1 MARGIMRFL
10 RWVLRWLIVPILY
23 VLLILAALTAA
34 CLVWRHIGL
43 LTGAECPKMVV
54 SYADWTA
61 EKFLRADV
69 KTLHEEGKFAA
80 VLSDMVV
87 ALAFVVAVVPLI
99 QAWGYKRRLRRELR
113 EKQGLEV
120 YKVKKVGRDDMA
132 KMLEFY
138 EGAQHIIVFCG
149 GFDWLQPEALRRP
162 TGTKGVKW
170 LIATIK
176 YYVQQKRM
184 KKAIKLVELVKNLA
198 QQNKITLVSF
208 RSQEEVSEQLGGE
221 REGSLFK
228 LLEERFVFNSEVE
241 VKCSLIKRSD
251 VDYTFLYRSFSSQ
264 DPHKLF
270 NACIFKGTDESRE
283 LINIVTGL
291 VRYGKWED
299 KAGEHLRPTEAIET
313 KKEQG

>member
-10 RWVLRWLIVPILY
+10 GGVLRWLIIPLLY
-23 VLLILAALTAA
+23 VLIILAAITAA

-43 LTGAECPKMVV
+43 LTGTGCPKSIVW
-54 SYADWTA
+54 YADWTA
-61 EKFLRADV
+61 EKFLQADV
-69 KTLHEEGKFAA
+69 KMLEEEDKYAP
-80 VLSDMVV
+80 VVSDLIV

-99 QAWGYKRRLRRELR
+99 QAWGYRRRLKRELR
-113 EKQGLEV
+113 EKQGFEV

-149 GFDWLQPEALRRP
+149 GFDWLQPEALRRL
-162 TGTKGVKW
+162 TGTKGVKR
-170 LIATIK
+170 LIANIK
-176 YYVQQKRM
+176 YYMQQKRM
-184 KKAIKLVELVKNLA
+184 KKAIKLIELVKNLA
-198 QQNKITLVSF
+198 QENKITFVSF
-208 RSQEEVSEQLGGE
+208 RSIEEVSKQLNGEDGGA
-221 REGSLFK
+221 LFK
-228 LLEERFVFNSEVE
+228 QLQKRFVFNSGVE

-251 VDYTFLYRSFSSQ
+251 VEYTFLYRSFSSQ

-291 VRYGKWED
+291 VRYGKWEER
-299 KAGEHLRPTEAIET
+299 AGEHLKAS
-313 KKEQG
+313 

>member
-1 MARGIMRFL
+1 MERIRGIF
-10 RWVLRWLIVPILY
+10 RWMCRWLIIPFLY
-23 VLLILAALTAA
+23 MLLILAAVTAG
-34 CLVWRHIGL
+34 CLIWRHIGL
-43 LTGAECPKMVV
+43 LTGAGCPKSIVRF
-54 SYADWTA
+54 ADWTA
-61 EKFLRADV
+61 EKFLQADV
-69 KTLHEEGKFAA
+69 KKLEEEGKYAP
-80 VLSDMVV
+80 VVSDLVV

-99 QAWGYKRRLRRELR
+99 QAYVYRRRLRRELR

-132 KMLEFY
+132 KMLGFY

-170 LIATIK
+170 LIANIK

-184 KKAIKLVELVKNLA
+184 KKAIKLIELVKNLA
-198 QQNKITLVSF
+198 QENKITFVSF
-208 RSQEEVSEQLGGE
+208 RSKKEVSEQLGGE
-221 REGSLFK
+221 LEGSLFK
-228 LLEERFVFNSEVE
+228 LLERRFVFNSEVE

-251 VDYTFLYRSFSSQ
+251 VEYTFLYRSFSSQ

-291 VRYGKWED
+291 VRYGKWEER
-299 KAGEHLRPTEAIET
+299 AGEHLEAS
-313 KKEQG
+313 